1 MSAWLW
7 TTEDMLAAM
16 EGRALGGV
24 PHGVTGL
31 SIDTRSIMPGEA
43 YLAIKGDVHDG
54 HAFVANAYGAGA
66 GVSVVAEDWLD
77 HLVGETGPLIVVD
90 DVLHALE
97 CLAVAARARTD
108 ARVVAVTG
116 SVGKTTTKEALR
128 TALAAC
134 GSVHAAVASFNNHWG
149 VPLTLARM
157 PQATD
162 YAVIEIGMNHPGEIT
177 PLVKFARPH
186 VAIINNVAAVHLGA
200 FESVDEI
207 ALAKSEI
214 FAGLE
219 PGGTA
224 VLNADDERLPIMR
237 FEAKKAGVENVVLF
251 GEAEN
256 ADVRLLKVKMR
267 EDCSCLTANV
277 MGEEMVL
284 RVGAPGRHI
293 AQNALAVLAA
303 CQLMGADL
311 AKAGLALGDMTAVK
325 GRGQRHNLNLGG
337 RHVSLIDES
346 YNANPTSM
354 AAAMALLGQVEVTG
368 RGRRI
373 AVLGDMLELG
383 PTSRDLHA
391 GLLDAAKAASVE
403 RLWLAGPDMTALAQ
417 RAEQEMGGRLAV
429 GHADDLGEIIT
440 TIIAD
445 LRDGD
450 VLMAKASLGM
460 GFARLVDAMIDAHK
474 TFAQSGHDTP
484 HTTD

>member
-7 TTEDMLAAM
+7 TTQDMLAAM
-16 EGRALGGV
+16 EGRAVGDV

-31 SIDTRSIMPGEA
+31 SIDTRTILPGEA
-43 YLAIKGDVHDG
+43 YLSIKGDVHDG
-54 HAFVANAYGAGA
+54 HAFVANAFGAG
-66 GVSVVAEDWLD
+66 GGLSVVAEDWLD
-77 HLVGETGPLIVVD
+77 HLSGETGPLIVVD
-90 DVLHALE
+90 DVLRALE
-97 CLAVAARARTD
+97 RLAVAARARTA
-108 ARVVAVTG
+108 ARVVAITG

-128 TALAAC
+128 TGLSAC

-157 PQATD
+157 PEATD

-200 FESVDEI
+200 FNSVDEI

-224 VLNADDERLPIMR
+224 VLNADDPRLSIMQA
-237 FEAKKAGVENVVLF
+237 EAAKAGVEHTMLF
-251 GEAEN
+251 GEADN
-256 ADVRLLKVKMR
+256 AHVRLLKLKMM
-267 EDCSCLTANV
+267 EDCSCLTV
-277 MGEEMVL
+277 DVRGEEMAL
-284 RVGAPGRHI
+284 KLGAPGRHI

-303 CQLMGADL
+303 AQLMGADL
-311 AKAGLALGDMTAVK
+311 ARVGLALGDVSAVK
-325 GRGQRHNLNLGG
+325 GRGQRHSLNLGG
-337 RHVSLIDES
+337 RQVALIDES

-354 AAAMALLGQVEVTG
+354 AAALALLGQAEVSG

-383 PTSRDLHA
+383 PTSSDLHA
-391 GLLDAAKAASVE
+391 GMIDAILKAPVD
-403 RLWLAGPDMTALAQ
+403 RLWLAGPEMLALKEAAK
-417 RAEQEMGGRLAV
+417 RVGVAV
-429 GHADDLGEIIT
+429 DHVDDLGACIP
-440 TIIAD
+440 ALLND

-450 VLMAKASLGM
+450 VVMAKASLGM
-460 GFARLVDAMIDAHK
+460 GFARLIDAMLDAHSRATGAAK
-474 TFAQSGHDTP
+474 N
-484 HTTD
+484 